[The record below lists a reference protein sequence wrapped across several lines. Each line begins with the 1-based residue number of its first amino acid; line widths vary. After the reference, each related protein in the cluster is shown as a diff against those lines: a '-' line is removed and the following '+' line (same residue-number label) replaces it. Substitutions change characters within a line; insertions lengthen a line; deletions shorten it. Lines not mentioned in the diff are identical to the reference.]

1 MVRRVSEDGLVWHE
15 PPYTDAERYAF
26 YKAIENGP
34 VAFSRPSP
42 PRSPGASPL
51 LRLLL
56 IHHLLQ
62 PRHRNQHRRQSHRP
76 GLPSPAQADQPA
88 RRVNLAS
95 VLDSL
100 IDRRAAL
107 RVDSHL
113 LQDPLAHSWVLVEPR
128 EHRRRFCL
136 VEVLEQRLGDG
147 AALCPPEIFV
157 AGIDACHLRPCRLRR
172 AWAPAQVHPVVDLVP
187 QLLSLR
193 AVISGIASPR

>member
-1 MVRRVSEDGLVWHE
+1 MVRRVNKDGLVWHE

-62 PRHRNQHRRQSHRP
+62 PRHRNQHRRQRHRP
-76 GLPSPAQADQPA
+76 LLQGLAQTDQPA
-88 RRVNLAS
+88 RRVNLAG

-107 RVDSHL
+107 RVNSHL
-113 LQDPLAHSWVLVEPR
+113 LQDPLAHSRVLVEPG

-147 AALCPPEIFV
+147 AAPRAPEILV
-157 AGIDACHLRPCRLRR
+157 ARIDARHLRPCRLRG
-172 AWAPAQVHPVVDLVP
+172 AWAPAQVYRVVDLVP
-187 QLLSLR
+187 QLSSLR
-193 AVISGIASPR
+193 AVIS